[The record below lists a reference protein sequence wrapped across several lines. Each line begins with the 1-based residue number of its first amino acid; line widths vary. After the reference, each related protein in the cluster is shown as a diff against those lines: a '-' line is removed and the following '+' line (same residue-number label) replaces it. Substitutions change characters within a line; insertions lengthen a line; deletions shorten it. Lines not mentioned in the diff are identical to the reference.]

1 MSLWRSINLLA
12 FKESGWVGIVALVA
26 SSACAQTPPDA
37 GRIFQDTRPAPERS
51 TASSLP
57 TIKPILTPQASSHRV
72 DEVRVQVTQFDFTGN
87 SAISEEVLRAAVSDW
102 SGKSLNFGELMQV
115 VEAVEARYKE
125 AGYFLAQ
132 AYLPPQK
139 IRDGNI
145 EIAISE
151 GRLGETRLEGES
163 RVSAGVVYGYL
174 DRLPKDQALVL
185 TTLERQVLLIND
197 LAGSRA
203 TLDLQAGEQPDST
216 DVILVQQSENL
227 LSGRFE
233 INNHGLPST
242 GEKRFGVTLFAS
254 SPFNLGERVS
264 FNALTSEGRGLTS
277 YNLRA
282 ELPLGGDGWRL
293 LAGAS
298 KAEYSLGG
306 EFSQLD
312 ASGTVDSLRVGA
324 IYPLVR
330 SRTKSLRIQ
339 FEADQNALSDSM
351 RAANSQ
357 LDKQSRGLTATLS
370 ADGMDEF
377 AGGGT
382 SRADLV
388 LRAGQL
394 DLGTS
399 AASLDAASGGSG
411 AAGQFKKAT
420 LALQRLQN
428 LSRDVSLQVQ
438 LNWQIADKNLDS
450 SEKFSLGGPASIPG
464 YASGEASGDGGV
476 HAKLGLRWQVAPEL
490 TLAVFTDYAQL
501 RLAQEPAPV
510 ASVND
515 KQLRDRGLSADW
527 QWGSHLM
534 ANAIAA
540 WAENDT
546 RRVWLNVGYQW

>member
-1 MSLWRSINLLA
+1 M
-12 FKESGWVGIVALVA
+12 ESSWVGIVAFTAPL
-26 SSACAQTPPDA
+26 ACAQTAPDA
-37 GRIFQDTRPAPERS
+37 GRIFQDTRPAPERANAS
-51 TASSLP
+51 TLH
-57 TIKPILTPQASSHRV
+57 TIKLLQTPQASSRSG
-72 DEVRVQVTQFDFTGN
+72 DDVRVHVTQFDFTGN
-87 SAISEEVLRAAVSDW
+87 RAISEEVLRAAVGAW

-115 VEAVEARYKE
+115 VEAVEALYKE

-163 RVSAGVVYGYL
+163 RVVSGVVYAYL
-174 DRLPKDQALVL
+174 DRLPKDQALEL
-185 TTLERQVLLIND
+185 KTLERQVLLIND
-197 LAGSRA
+197 LAGGR
-203 TLDLQAGEQPDST
+203 TNLDLQAGERPDTT
-216 DVILVQQSENL
+216 DVILVQQSESL
-227 LSGRFE
+227 ISGRLE

-242 GEKRFGVTLFAS
+242 GEKRFGVTLFAN

-264 FNALTSEGRGLTS
+264 LNALTSEGGGLTS

-298 KAEYSLGG
+298 RAEYSLGG

-339 FEADQNALSDSM
+339 FEADQNALSDTM

-357 LDKQSRGLTATLS
+357 LDKQSRGITATVS
-370 ADGMDEF
+370 ADWMDEF

-394 DLGTS
+394 DLGAS
-399 AASLDAASGGSG
+399 AASLDAASGGPGS
-411 AAGQFKKAT
+411 AGQFKKAT
-420 LALQRLQN
+420 LALQRLQT
-428 LSRDVSLQVQ
+428 LGRASSLQVQ
-438 LNWQIADKNLDS
+438 LTWQIADKNLDS
-450 SEKFSLGGPASIPG
+450 SEKFSLGGPTSIPG
-464 YASGEASGDGGV
+464 YAGGEASGDTGV
-476 HAKLGLRWQVAPEL
+476 HAKLGLRWQVAPNL
-490 TLAVFTDYAQL
+490 MLAVFTDYAQL
-501 RLAQEPAPV
+501 RLAQVPAPV
-510 ASVND
+510 ATVND
-515 KQLRDRGLSADW
+515 KQLRDIGLSADW

-534 ANAIAA
+534 GNAIAA
-540 WAENDT
+540 WAENGS
-546 RRVWLNVGYQW
+546 RRCWLNVGYQW

>member
-12 FKESGWVGIVALVA
+12 FKESGWIGIVAIVA
-26 SSACAQTPPDA
+26 SSAYAQTPPDA

-51 TASSLP
+51 SASTLP
-57 TIKPILTPQASSHRV
+57 VFNPVQTPQANSRNGE
-72 DEVRVQVTQFDFTGN
+72 DVRVQVTQFDFTGN
-87 SAISEEVLRAAVSDW
+87 DALSSEMLGTTVAAW
-102 SGKSLNFGELMQV
+102 AGRSLNFGELIQV

-163 RVSAGVVYGYL
+163 RVSADVVYVYL
-174 DRLPKDQALVL
+174 DRLPKDQALAL
-185 TTLERQVLLIND
+185 KTLERQVLLIND
-197 LAGSRA
+197 LAGGRA
-203 TLDLQAGEQPDST
+203 NLDLQAGERPDST
-216 DVILVQQSENL
+216 DVILVQQTENL
-227 LSGRFE
+227 FSGRFE

-242 GEKRFGVTLFAS
+242 GEKRFGATLFAS

-293 LAGAS
+293 FAGAS
-298 KAEYSLGG
+298 RAEYSLGG

-312 ASGTVDSLRVGA
+312 ASGTVNSLRVGA
-324 IYPLVR
+324 IYPFVR
-330 SRTKSLRIQ
+330 SRTKTLRIQ
-339 FEADQNALSDSM
+339 FEADQNALSDSL
-351 RAANSQ
+351 RATNSQ
-357 LDKQSRGLTATLS
+357 FDKQSRGITTTVS
-370 ADGMDEF
+370 ADSTDEF

-394 DLGTS
+394 DLGAS
-399 AASLDAASGGSG
+399 AASLDATSG
-411 AAGQFKKAT
+411 ALGSTGQFKKAT
-420 LALQRLQN
+420 LALQRLQT
-428 LSRDVSLQVQ
+428 LSRDISLQFQ
-438 LNWQIADKNLDS
+438 LNWQITDKNLDS

-464 YASGEASGDGGV
+464 YSSGEASGDGGV
-476 HAKLGLRWQVAPEL
+476 HTKLGLRWQVAPEL
-490 TLAVFTDYAQL
+490 AFAVFTDYAEV
-501 RLAQEPAPV
+501 RLAQEPSPV
-510 ASVND
+510 ATVND
-515 KQLRDRGLSADW
+515 KQLRDLGLSADW
-527 QWGSHLM
+527 QWGSHFV
-534 ANAIAA
+534 ANAVAA
-540 WAENDT
+540 WAKNDT
-546 RRVWLNVGYQW
+546 RRFWLNVGYLW